1 MEHKC
6 LYCGAPLPE
15 GAFFCHCCAR
25 SQGQKRLFL
34 PPRRHRRIRWPQW
47 AAAAAALLAI
57 ACVPILRSQ
66 AAPSDSL
73 PTGQPTTLPEATAST
88 ALQTVPIPETTVPE
102 ESLTQLQE
110 LALNAIEEALA
121 TPDLE
126 AHTPQLV
133 NAIEYRAGNW
143 DGKRS
148 TFHGLLL
155 RQKVEINAYFCQ
167 RQRVAQRD
175 QLAGALGGHDARNAR
190 HAQHITLGHTAGSN
204 FFIYFSAY
212 ADFSLRHGNPRG
224 VSLIADIHHQSITR
238 SVKMCKF
245 THCLLLQ
252 SLYLSANLAHIKARC
267 FYIKA
272 VSRRLGVNNLLHR
285 LQQIRITAAIT

>member
-1 MEHKC
+1 MEKKC
-6 LYCGAPLPE
+6 VYCGASLP
-15 GAFFCHCCAR
+15 GDAAFCHCCAG
-25 SQGQKRLFL
+25 SQRQKRLFL
-34 PPRRHRRIRWPQW
+34 PPKRHRRIRWPLW

-88 ALQTVPIPETTVPE
+88 APQTVPIPETTVPE
-102 ESLTQLQE
+102 ETLTQLQE

-126 AHTPQLV
+126 AHTPLLV

-155 RQKVEINAYFCQ
+155 RLEGNFLLEDEYDSHLNVLLDMDTGEILNSTQLDYDRIRAYQRTVADREQYHHLLLNAY
-167 RQRVAQRD
+167 
-175 QLAGALGGHDARNAR
+175 
-190 HAQHITLGHTAGSN
+190 
-204 FFIYFSAY
+204 
-212 ADFSLRHGNPRG
+212 
-224 VSLIADIHHQSITR
+224 R
-238 SVKMCKF
+238 SF
-245 THCLLLQ
+245 LEDDLLQ
-252 SLYLSANLAHIKARC
+252 IWMDSEIRDELPQEISRRKKPKWDSDSPVKFRSPS
-267 FYIKA
+267 KA
-272 VSRRLGVNNLLHR
+272 VPLRKALWQSWKRFPTTIPGTLWLPWRMR
-285 LQQIRITAAIT
+285 